1 MVTDNLKK
9 VIERMENAAK
19 RAGRNP
25 EDITLIAVSKTKPV
39 ELIKQVYDAGI
50 REFGENKV
58 QEIDRKSEVLPKD
71 IKWHMIGHLQRN
83 KVKTVIRE
91 ACLIHSVDSLHL
103 AETIHKESVKK
114 GIVTQILLE
123 DVARSCPEYGLTE
136 REIRSISSAAALH
149 DIGKIAVP
157 DAILNK
163 PSQLTDEE
171 FDIMKQHT
179 VWGRKILEGLEFL
192 PQADCGA
199 SYHHERFD
207 GKGYPAGLKGGQLP
221 EMVWIISVAD
231 ALDAMGSDR
240 CYRGHCDR
248 DYIIG
253 EFRKLSGTQFEP
265 AAVKAVVE
273 LLESGEI
280 AVQ

>member
-91 ACLIHSVDSLHL
+91 ACLIHSVDSIRL
-103 AETIHKESVKK
+103 AEQISKDAATLGISVP
-114 GIVTQILLE
+114 VLLE
-123 DVARSCPEYGLTE
+123 VNIACEEDIYKDVDVE
-136 REIRSISSAAALH
+136 AA
-149 DIGKIAVP
+149 GK
-157 DAILNK
+157 
-163 PSQLTDEE
+163 
-171 FDIMKQHT
+171 
-179 VWGRKILEGLEFL
+179 
-192 PQADCGA
+192 
-199 SYHHERFD
+199 
-207 GKGYPAGLKGGQLP
+207 
-221 EMVWIISVAD
+221 
-231 ALDAMGSDR
+231 
-240 CYRGHCDR
+240 
-248 DYIIG
+248 
-253 EFRKLSGTQFEP
+253 
-265 AAVKAVVE
+265 
-273 LLESGEI
+273 
-280 AVQ
+280 